1 MKKGKELTKEVKRI
15 ITEDNQRYKITYTTL
30 GKGSYQVKITEKYKR
45 CLTCKNEFN
54 IKNLEFRQDDRSP
67 VLFKGK
73 HFCKKCITS
82 VDEILGNLKHI
93 VPAYLKRLRS

>member
-1 MKKGKELTKEVKRI
+1 MKKGKELTKEIKNI
-15 ITEDNQRYKITYTTL
+15 IAENNQRYNITYTTL

-54 IKNLEFRQDDRSP
+54 ISNLEFRQDDRSP

-73 HFCKKCITS
+73 HFCKKCITA
-82 VDEILGNLKHI
+82 VDEILNNLKHI
-93 VPAYLKRLRS
+93 VPAYLKQLKS

>member
-30 GKGSYQVKITEKYKR
+30 GKGTYQVKITEKYKR

-67 VLFKGK
+67 VLFKAK
-73 HFCKKCITS
+73 HLCNNFITS
-82 VDEILGNLKHI
+82 VDEILWNLKHI